1 MSHGTKIKGDL
12 SKENFYQHE
21 NFEMNFINKS
31 LSKITVSGS
40 FTDVEISTEFYVEK
54 KFDSWKNANA
64 YLDLLIKKYP
74 NGEYIIITHTQLE
87 HVLYTNL

>member
-12 SKENFYQHE
+12 SKENFYQHG
-21 NFEMNFINKS
+21 NFEMFFINKS

-64 YLDLLIKKYP
+64 YLDLLIRMVNTELLLIHNMNMY
-74 NGEYIIITHTQLE
+74 
-87 HVLYTNL
+87 YTLISNHI